1 MIKLTQIEKAFGEQ
15 IIFRGID
22 LEVRDGDNLFIVGGS
37 GTGKSVLIKLIL
49 GLEKQDWGTV
59 EIDGQNTLDFSRS
72 EWQEV
77 LSQFGVVFQGAAL
90 FDSLNVLENVGI
102 KLYEAKSHHPK
113 QIRSLVIEALEQVNL
128 SESVL
133 KKYPSELSGGMRKR
147 VGIARA
153 IIQNPRYLIYD
164 EPTTGLDP
172 ASSDVIDELIG
183 SLGSYRKRTSV
194 VITHDMTSVHS
205 LADRVIMINQGL
217 IQFDGSQ
224 KEFFSSEDPI
234 IDAFLARTR
243 RHS

>member
-1 MIKLTQIEKAFGEQ
+1 MIKLSQIEKAFGAQ
-15 IIFRGID
+15 VIFRGIN
-22 LEVRDGDNLFIVGGS
+22 LEINDGDNLFIVGGS

-49 GLEKQDWGTV
+49 GLEKQDNGIV
-59 EIDGQNTLDFSRS
+59 EIDGQDTLFFGRS

-102 KLYEAKSHHPK
+102 KLYEAKSHPSN
-113 QIRSLVIEALEQVNL
+113 QIRDLVIEALEQVNL
-128 SESVL
+128 DESVL
-133 KKYPSELSGGMRKR
+133 KKYPAELSGGMRKR

-172 ASSDVIDELIG
+172 ASSDIIDELIG
-183 SLGSYRKRTSV
+183 SLGSYQQRTSI

-205 LADRVIMINQGL
+205 LADRVIMINQGF
-217 IQFDGSQ
+217 IQFDGS
-224 KEFFSSEDPI
+224 KEEFFSSEDPV

-243 RHS
+243 RHP